1 MTSQQFSS
9 AIEDLNMAEVL
20 RLPDAQR
27 QTLAWMLEQGTL
39 TFSEVVAG
47 TQRSEADLHLILEDL
62 VRRGFVETIEINQTR
77 HYHSLI
83 APQQDSFSPPRAA
96 EPGKPLAVILNSA
109 GNDTVTPGSTFE
121 LGVTIR
127 NKGNQS
133 AVIDVFIDDLSPTL
147 RQWCRC
153 AQERLALGAKQS
165 AEVVFRFQVPVDA
178 LPGTFDYLLIVDAPQ
193 HYPEDTPIRYS
204 QKLQV
209 LPPVQDTVRVSD
221 PTFGVQPL
229 TASAK
234 PTIAQPG
241 GVQQFQILVHNRGD
255 RVDRFRL
262 TCADLP
268 AEWINI
274 IYPQGAQGLGLGVQ
288 SDSLDLNPGGQGL
301 ILMMLQLPMDAL
313 AGNYVPTLRLHS
325 ENSPNL
331 ALMDLIYLQV
341 KPVYQVQVDLQTI
354 ISQVKQEPG
363 LFSVQVSNN
372 GNTPREIVF
381 DITKLDGGDRCE
393 YTFEPHQLHLKPHQT
408 LSSQLW
414 VKPIDPWKRPVF
426 GGGQLLNFNVDLAD
440 PQEHPLT
447 KVPLRGF
454 ILWQARPFWQ
464 IFPFMLMGMAGLL
477 FLAWLIWSNF
487 IRPPIAPRILKFEPE
502 ETEYSAENGDFVRL
516 AFQISNP
523 EKLKSLE
530 ILGQD
535 DKGKVISR
543 PQTYDLSR
551 GIPAPLRPFCLEMQQ
566 VLTCRNVR
574 TDAKRSGNYIFTMNL
589 LPRDRRVIAATAQ
602 TVPVAIAPIP
612 LPEILEFVSTQPVY
626 QQAPPK
632 KQPIPAATTSKA
644 SPKPT
649 NLLPIKNPPA
659 DAQGNQPHEVRLN
672 WAIAH
677 PKQIKAIQII
687 GHDAEGAMTSPLKT
701 YSFAKGVPNEL
712 KKYCVVKEQLV
723 CKNVGTGDR
732 KVGDRTFDLMV
743 IPKGLPPEKPITLKT
758 AVIKVEPRLPQIF
771 TFRVNG
777 QEAMPKYIIPVS
789 PGQPTPSLIFS
800 WQAEDNEGTKVELL
814 PVPGAVTV
822 VGSIPFPLA
831 PKPGTVV
838 VTLQVTNSVGQQ
850 VARSVTI
857 ETFDPTANQAAGA
870 DKGQAAA
877 SGSGGAAGAG
887 GATDTGKAPSL
898 DTPKPTDG
906 RTLSPSELP
915 PQFN

>member
-1 MTSQQFSS
+1 MTSQQFTS
-9 AIEDLNMAEVL
+9 ATEALSMAEVL
-20 RLPDAQR
+20 MLPDAQR
-27 QTLAWMLEQGTL
+27 QTLAWILEQGTL
-39 TFSEVVAG
+39 TFSEIAAG
-47 TQRSEADLHLILEDL
+47 TQRFEAELQLILEDL

-83 APQQDSFSPPRAA
+83 ATQQDSFAPAPTA

-127 NKGNQS
+127 NKGKQS

-193 HYPEDTPIRYS
+193 HYPEETPIRYS

-209 LPPVQDTVRVSD
+209 LPPVQDTVRVND
-221 PTFGVQPL
+221 PTFAVQPL

-262 TCADLP
+262 TCTDLP
-268 AEWINI
+268 ADWINI
-274 IYPQGAQGLGLGVQ
+274 IYPQSTQGQGLAVQ

-301 ILMMLQLPMDAL
+301 ILMMLQLPLDAL

-331 ALMDLIYLQV
+331 ALMDLIYLQI
-341 KPVYQVQVDLQTI
+341 KPIYQVQVDLQTI

-393 YTFEPHQLHLKPHQT
+393 YRFEPPQLHLKPHQT

-414 VKPIDPWKRPVF
+414 VSPLDPWKRPVF

-440 PQEHPLT
+440 PQEHPLL

-454 ILWQARPFWQ
+454 VLWQARPFWQ
-464 IFPFMLMGMAGLL
+464 IFPFVLMGMAGVL

-502 ETEYSAENGDFVRL
+502 ETEYLAENGDFVRL

-523 EKLKSLE
+523 EKLKSME

-535 DKGKVISR
+535 GGGKVVSR
-543 PQTYDLSR
+543 PQVYDLSR
-551 GIPAPLRPFCLEMQQ
+551 GIPAPLRPFCLETQQ

-574 TDAKRSGNYIFTMNL
+574 TDAKRSGSYIFTMNL
-589 LPRDRRVIAATAQ
+589 LPRDRRVLAATAQ

-612 LPEILEFVSTQPVY
+612 LPEIIEFVSTQPVY

-632 KQPIPAATTSKA
+632 KQQIPAVSAPKSSPTS
-644 SPKPT
+644 
-649 NLLPIKNPPA
+649 LLPVKKLPT
-659 DAQGNQPHEVRLN
+659 DALGNQSHEVHLN

-687 GHDAEGAMTSPLKT
+687 GHDTEGATTSSLKT
-701 YSFAKGVPNEL
+701 YSFAKGIPNEL
-712 KKYCVVKEQLV
+712 KKYCVMKEQLI

-732 KVGDRTFDLMV
+732 KVGDRMFDLTV
-743 IPKGLPPEKPITLKT
+743 VPKGLSPEKPIMLKT
-758 AVIKVEPRLPQIF
+758 AAIKIEPRLPQIF

-789 PGQPTPSLIFS
+789 SGQPAPSLVFS

-814 PVPGAVTV
+814 PAPGAVTV
-822 VGSIPFPLA
+822 VGSIPFPLT
-831 PKPGTVV
+831 PKPGSVV
-838 VTLQVTNSVGQQ
+838 VTLQVTNSAGQQ

-857 ETFDPTANQAAGA
+857 ETFDPTSGQPAADA
-870 DKGQAAA
+870 SQGQAAA
-877 SGSGGAAGAG
+877 GAGSEASRGGAAGAE
-887 GATDTGKAPSL
+887 KPPSL